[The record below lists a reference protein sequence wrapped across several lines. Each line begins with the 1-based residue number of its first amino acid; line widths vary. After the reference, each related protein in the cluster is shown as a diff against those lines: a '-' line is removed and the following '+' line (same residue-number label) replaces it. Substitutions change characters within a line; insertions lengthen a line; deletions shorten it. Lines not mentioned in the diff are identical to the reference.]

1 MRYRAG
7 ILRGW
12 WRNNA
17 VTRSVTPSLVGIG
30 TYKCPVPG
38 IPCPQGFSS
47 NSLDGRDDTNESY
60 KRCSDSELKV
70 QNSLIDP
77 LEGSVMAGVKD
88 ENRTV
93 CSKSGMGAEKM
104 FISPIPNPN
113 YLWARKLRRPQ
124 SSLV

>member
-1 MRYRAG
+1 MA
-7 ILRGW
+7 
-12 WRNNA
+12 
-17 VTRSVTPSLVGIG
+17 
-30 TYKCPVPG
+30 PG
-38 IPCPQGFSS
+38 EGA
-47 NSLDGRDDTNESY
+47 
-60 KRCSDSELKV
+60 ELKV